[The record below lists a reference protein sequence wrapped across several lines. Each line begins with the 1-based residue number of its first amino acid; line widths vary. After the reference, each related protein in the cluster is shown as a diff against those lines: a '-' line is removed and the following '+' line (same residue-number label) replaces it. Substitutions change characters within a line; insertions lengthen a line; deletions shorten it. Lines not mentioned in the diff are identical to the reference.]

1 MQRKLF
7 SCLTDNLAHPVLL
20 IESTSKN
27 VNFDQRWRI
36 RKVIRAGFRRSPVFG
51 DRTSY
56 IHKILKRNSKTKSLV
71 LIKSVKTK
79 FSCTYRVWKLAFS
92 QYLLTVSSTDE
103 NQVMFSLECI
113 KKNPNKHLTSREL
126 CKCCDEGGNCNLE
139 IVTITYCERLL
150 RQKFA
155 HRAVS
160 WGPSHSQSLRL

>member
-36 RKVIRAGFRRSPVFG
+36 RKVSG
-51 DRTSY
+51 DLLSLVTGLPSY
-56 IHKILKRNSKTKSLV
+56 IHMILKRNSKTKSLV

-160 WGPSHSQSLRL
+160 WGPSHSQSQRL